1 MKNKSLKIGQ
11 GLYKQA
17 VNKETLASSLSLS
30 LSVSVTHVHTALLL
44 KKTTLHNNCQSA
56 YEKTFPVSHNKRE
69 YRSK

>member
-1 MKNKSLKIGQ
+1 MKNKSLKIEQ

-17 VNKETLASSLSLS
+17 VNKETPASSLSLS
-30 LSVSVTHVHTALLL
+30 LFHTSTRVHTALL

-56 YEKTFPVSHNKRE
+56 YEKTFTVSHNKRE